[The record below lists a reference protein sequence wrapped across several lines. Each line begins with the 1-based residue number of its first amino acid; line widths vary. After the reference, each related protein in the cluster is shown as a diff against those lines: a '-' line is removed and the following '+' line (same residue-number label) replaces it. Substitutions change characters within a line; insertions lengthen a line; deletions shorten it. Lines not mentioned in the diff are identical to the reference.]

1 MKKIGEELHSAKRD
15 TTSYVQIMLRY
26 YKASKKISDN
36 KLPPPTIT
44 NFTSKNEEIGIKTN
58 VRKNITEELN
68 DIELVK
74 YATRVDDDCED
85 AITNKLIDSSDARS
99 FLLSDRIVGQYYND
113 LMKQFPTCLFVFATT
128 VSSHSYSAPI
138 HSQLDAECIV
148 SWLKWN
154 L

>member
-44 NFTSKNEEIGIKTN
+44 NFTSKNEEVGIKTT

-68 DIELVK
+68 GIELVK
-74 YATRVDDDCED
+74 YAIRVDNDYED
-85 AITNKLIDSSDARS
+85 AMINKLNHFSDAWS
-99 FLLSDRIVGQYYND
+99 FLLLDKLVGVYYND
-113 LMKQFPTCLFVFATT
+113 LKRKFPTFHFVFATI
-128 VSSHSYSAPI
+128 VSS
-138 HSQLDAECIV
+138 
-148 SWLKWN
+148 
-154 L
+154 